1 MKNRPLEP
9 SKTFWGHKG
18 KAGRSVGVSCRD
30 FVPPEKACPVV
41 QAFSLSV
48 GRCPT
53 PCHGRVFEKTPLG
66 TLKNFFRFV
75 KAKPDGLSVFR
86 AETLSRLK
94 RRIPMVACPP
104 FVGRCPTPCQGRV
117 FQKTP
122 LGTLKNF
129 FKCVKAKPDGLL
141 VFRAGTLSRLKRLSL
156 FRSCRREASPKT
168 QGLSEDA
175 SHHAREHK
183 TPTEGTAT
191 GVHRL
196 VPQNQWFRHS
206 GFYVFP

>member
-1 MKNRPLEP
+1 MLKNSERIFLHPL
-9 SKTFWGHKG
+9 FLML
-18 KAGRSVGVSCRD
+18 V

-41 QAFSLSV
+41 QAFPLFV

-53 PCHGRVFEKTPLG
+53 PCQGSVFEKTPLG

-75 KAKPDGLSVFR
+75 KAKPDNLVGVSCRDFVPPEKAHPDGLAR
-86 AETLSRLK
+86 PLL
-94 RRIPMVACPP
+94 
-104 FVGRCPTPCQGRV
+104 VGRCPTPCQGSV
-117 FQKTP
+117 FEKTP

-129 FKCVKAKPDGLL
+129 FRCVKAKPNNLL
-141 VFRAGTLSRLKRLSL
+141 VFRAGTSSRLKRLSL

-191 GVHRL
+191 GIHRP
-196 VPQNQWFRHS
+196 VPENQRFRHS
-206 GFYVFP
+206 GFFALP